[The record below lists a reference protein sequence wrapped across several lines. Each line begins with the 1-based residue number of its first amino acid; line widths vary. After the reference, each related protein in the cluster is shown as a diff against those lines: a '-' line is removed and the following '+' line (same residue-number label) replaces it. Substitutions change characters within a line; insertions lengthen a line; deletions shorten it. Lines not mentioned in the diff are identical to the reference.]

1 VVNFTPLYD
10 MILVLPDPVPE
21 KIGSIFIPQGVLQ
34 PGHKPGPANDTWQGT
49 VVAIGPGDRH
59 MPRESMKCPQ
69 CRQKWRHRVVSDTY
83 RCGCPEP
90 TFLGPTFRVCFGAEN
105 LASGFSDGKTF
116 TAEAVKE
123 WDAGRH
129 PMLTQVGDRVAY
141 PRRASMPGGEFSV
154 TIEGVQYVMFHEE
167 QNAFA
172 VIEEPEYDLMDS
184 TRIYESLRNIER
196 FE

>member
-1 VVNFTPLYD
+1 MLNFTPLYD
-10 MILVLPDPVPE
+10 MILVLPDPVPA

-34 PGHKPGPANDTWQGT
+34 AGHKPGAASDTWRGT
-49 VVAIGPGDRH
+49 VVAIGPGDKH
-59 MPRESMKCPQ
+59 MPRESMKCPE
-69 CRQKWRHRVVSDTY
+69 CRQKWHYRFVSDDF

-90 TFLGPTFRVCFGAEN
+90 KTFE
-105 LASGFSDGKTF
+105 SDGKTIPS
-116 TAEAVKE
+116 EAVRE

-154 TIEGVQYVMFHEE
+154 TIEGVEYQMFHEE

-172 VIEEPEYDLMDS
+172 VIEDYDLMDS
-184 TRIYESLRNIER
+184 ARIYESQRNVER
-196 FE
+196 FEQ